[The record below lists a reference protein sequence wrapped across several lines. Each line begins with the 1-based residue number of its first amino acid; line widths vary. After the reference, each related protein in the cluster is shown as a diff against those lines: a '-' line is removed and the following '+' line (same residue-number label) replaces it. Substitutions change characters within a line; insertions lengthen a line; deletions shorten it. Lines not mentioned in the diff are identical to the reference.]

1 MKKTLHF
8 KTNTLLKNLVGKDL
22 INDDNIAIV
31 ELVKNSY
38 DAKSERVLVRFTD
51 FAPDGVSTR
60 SSRIIIADAGIGM
73 DMSDIED
80 KWLNIAYSEKMY
92 LEQDKGA
99 YLAGNKGIGRF
110 SCDRLGEQLHLL
122 TRKKG
127 GELLH
132 LPIHWPDFEIEGDK
146 DLTIQD
152 IKLEIASI
160 NDEYA
165 TKLAGLQEF
174 PEIGTVLVISTL
186 RSNWNPEK
194 LRDLKI
200 SLEKFLNPN
209 QLFQHDQFRI
219 ELSVPALE
227 KAEMGKSYLERI
239 TGEIQNQIFEKLK
252 FNTTYIDA
260 EISESGETVS
270 VVLYHEGGKVFDLLE
285 SNDLYP
291 LLGGVHVV
299 VYYLNPYKKAYFT
312 RQTGVRP
319 VEFGSIFLFLNGFRV
334 APYGKRGDDW
344 LGLDVRK
351 AQGTQRYLSSRDVV
365 GRVEIFSK
373 DDRFAPV
380 SSREGL
386 KNTDAFQQLKEK
398 FFLDVI
404 RKLERFVVEG
414 LHWDSVSDNIRQE
427 VNTSEGLDWEN
438 TSERYVESWERK
450 KQRIVLSIMT
460 LIGSSPDRIIKFWFN
475 PSLLEE
481 VYESR
486 REEVERILVN
496 IEGFEPGKVDVD
508 LTRSL
513 SKLRGLISE
522 KEEEARIAKAV
533 AADLRVEVAEKEEE
547 VKAAKAEAEELKVEV
562 ADREEQ
568 ITELEEKTE
577 TYRAQTL
584 FLQQVTSL
592 DVKQLMTYHHQISL
606 DSTIVDNYIAK
617 AVKTLR
623 DIPGSREILE
633 YLQKASLANKRIG
646 VIAQYATKAN
656 FRAAT
661 KKELTDIP
669 AFFEQYLLNVAKDFI
684 AAGLS
689 LQVFNSVAEPFEIKA
704 SRIEL
709 SILIDNIISNASKAQ
724 ARKITVKITKI
735 SQNMLRVSFIDDG
748 KGLSKE
754 LPNVDSMFEMG
765 ITTTSGSGLGLYHVK
780 RIVENMDGKIAA
792 IQIVPN
798 GMEIRVEVTR

>member
-38 DAKSERVLVRFTD
+38 DAKSEGALVRFTG
-51 FAPDGVSTR
+51 FTQGGVSTE
-60 SSRIIIADAGIGM
+60 SSQIIIADTGVGM

-127 GELLH
+127 SELLH
-132 LPIHWPDFEIEGDK
+132 LPIYWPDFEIEGDK

-152 IKLEIASI
+152 IKLEITSI
-160 NDEYA
+160 DNEQA
-165 TKLAGLQEF
+165 AKLSGFQKF
-174 PEIGTVLVISTL
+174 PETGTVLVISTL
-186 RSNWNPEK
+186 RSKWNPDS

-209 QLFQHDQFRI
+209 QLFQRDQFRI
-219 ELSVPALE
+219 DLSVPALE
-227 KAEMGKSYLERI
+227 EAEMGKSYLERI

-252 FNTTYIDA
+252 FNTTYIEA
-260 EISESGETVS
+260 EISADGETIS
-270 VVLYHEGGKVFDLLE
+270 VVLYHEGDKVFDLLE
-285 SNDLYP
+285 RNDSYP
-291 LLGGVHVV
+291 LLGGVHIV

-312 RQTGVRP
+312 RQTGVRS
-319 VEFGSIFLFLNGFRV
+319 VEFGSIFLFLNGFRI
-334 APYGKRGDDW
+334 APYGGRGDDW

-351 AQGTQRYLSSRDVV
+351 TQGTQRYLSSRDVV
-365 GRVEIFSK
+365 GRIEILSK
-373 DDRFAPV
+373 DNRFTPV

-386 KNTDAFQQLKEK
+386 KNTEAFQQLREN
-398 FFLDVI
+398 FFLDVF

-414 LHWDSVSDNIRQE
+414 LHWDSVPDSIRQE
-427 VNTSEGLDWEN
+427 LNKGEGLDWEN
-438 TSERYVESWERK
+438 TSERYTESWERK

-460 LIGSSPDRIIKFWFN
+460 LIGSSPERIIKFWFN
-475 PSLLEE
+475 PALLEE

-486 REEVERILVN
+486 QEEVKRILVN
-496 IEGFEPGKVDVD
+496 IEGFEPGKVDTD
-508 LTRSL
+508 LTKSL
-513 SKLRGLISE
+513 LKLRRLIAE
-522 KEEEARIAKAV
+522 KEEDARVAKAA
-533 AADLRVEVAEKEEE
+533 AADLRVEVAEKEE
-547 VKAAKAEAEELKVEV
+547 
-562 ADREEQ
+562 Q
-568 ITELEEKTE
+568 ITGLEERTE
-577 TYRAQTL
+577 TYKAQTL
-584 FLQQVTSL
+584 FLQQATSL

-617 AVKTLR
+617 AVKALR
-623 DIPGSREILE
+623 NLPGSRDVLR
-633 YLQKASLANKRIG
+633 YLQKAALANRRIG

-661 KKELTDIP
+661 KKEPTDIP

-684 AAGLS
+684 AAGLN
-689 LQVFNSVAEPFEIKA
+689 LQVFNTVNEPFELKA

-724 ARKITVKITKI
+724 ARKLIVNIAKI
-735 SQNMLRVSFIDDG
+735 SQNTMRVSFIDDG

-754 LPNVDSMFEMG
+754 LPSIDSMFEMG

-780 RIVENMDGKIAA
+780 NIVENMDGKISA
-792 IQIVPN
+792 IPLDPS

>member
-1 MKKTLHF
+1 MKKTLNF

-38 DAKSERVLVRFTD
+38 DAESEAVLVRFTD
-51 FAPDGVSTR
+51 FTPDGVSTG
-60 SSRIIIADAGIGM
+60 SSQIIIADAGLGM
-73 DMSDIED
+73 DMIDIED

-110 SCDRLGEQLHLL
+110 SCDRLGAQLHLL

-127 GELLH
+127 SEILH
-132 LPIHWPDFEIEGDK
+132 LPIYWPDFEIEGDK

-152 IKLEIASI
+152 IKLQIASI
-160 NDEYA
+160 DDKQAN
-165 TKLAGLQEF
+165 KLAGLQEF
-174 PEIGTVLVISTL
+174 PETGTVLVISTL

-227 KAEMGKSYLERI
+227 KIETGKSYMERI

-252 FNTTYIDA
+252 FKTTYIDA
-260 EISESGETVS
+260 EISENGDNIS
-270 VVLYHEGGKVFDLLE
+270 VVLYHEGEKVFDLLE
-285 SNDLYP
+285 RNDSYP
-291 LLGGVHVV
+291 LLGGVHIV

-334 APYGKRGDDW
+334 APYGNRGDDW
-344 LGLDVRK
+344 LGLDIRK

-373 DDRFAPV
+373 DDRFTPV

-386 KNTDAFQQLKEK
+386 KNTDAFQQLKEN

-404 RKLERFVVEG
+404 RKLEKFVVEG
-414 LHWDSVSDNIRQE
+414 LHWDSVSDSIRQE

-496 IEGFEPGKVDVD
+496 IEGFEPGKVDAD

-522 KEEEARIAKAV
+522 KEEEARSAKAV
-533 AADLRVEVAEKEEE
+533 AADLRVEVAKKGEE
-547 VKAAKAEAEELKVEV
+547 VKAAKAEAEELKAEV
-562 ADREEQ
+562 SEREEQ

-577 TYRAQTL
+577 TYKAQTL

-623 DIPGSREILE
+623 DIPSSHEILE
-633 YLQKASLANKRIG
+633 HLQKASLANKRIG

-689 LQVFNSVAEPFEIKA
+689 LQVFNTVAEPFEIKA

-724 ARKITVKITKI
+724 ARRITVNITKI
-735 SQNMLRVSFIDDG
+735 SRNTLRLSFIDDG

-754 LPNVDSMFEMG
+754 LPSVDSMFEMG

-780 RIVENMDGKIAA
+780 RIVENMDGKISA
-792 IQIVPN
+792 IPLDPN
-798 GMEIRVEVTR
+798 GMEIRVEVIR

>member
-1 MKKTLHF
+1 MKKTLNF

-51 FAPDGVSTR
+51 FTPNGVSTEL
-60 SSRIIIADAGIGM
+60 SRIIIADSGIGM
-73 DMSDIED
+73 DMGDIED

-92 LEQDKGA
+92 LDQNKGA

-122 TRKKG
+122 TRKSG
-127 GELLH
+127 GQIFH
-132 LPIHWPDFEIEGDK
+132 LPIHWPDFEVEGDK
-146 DLTIQD
+146 DLTIQE
-152 IKLEIASI
+152 INLEVASI
-160 NDEYA
+160 DDGQA
-165 TKLAGLQEF
+165 SRLAGVQEF
-174 PEIGTVLVISTL
+174 PETGTVLVISTL
-186 RSNWNPEK
+186 RSKWTSDK
-194 LRDLKI
+194 LRDLKV
-200 SLEKFLNPN
+200 SLERFLNPN
-209 QLFQHDQFRI
+209 QLFQRDQFRI
-219 ELSVPALE
+219 ELSIPALE

-270 VVLYHEGGKVFDLLE
+270 VVLYHEGEKVFDLLE
-285 SNDLYP
+285 RNDSYP
-291 LLGGVHVV
+291 LLGGVHIV

-319 VEFGSIFLFLNGFRV
+319 LDFGSIFLFLNGFRV
-334 APYGKRGDDW
+334 APYGNRGDDW

-351 AQGTQRYLSSRDVV
+351 TQGTHRYLSSRDVV
-365 GRVEIFSK
+365 GRVEIISN
-373 DDRFAPV
+373 DDRFTPV

-386 KNTDAFQQLKEK
+386 KNTDAFQQLRLD
-398 FFLDVI
+398 FFLDI
-404 RKLERFVVEG
+404 FRKLERFVVEG
-414 LHWDSVSDNIRQE
+414 LQWDSVPDNIRQE
-427 VNTSEGLDWEN
+427 LNRSEGLDWGS
-438 TSERYVESWERK
+438 TSERYSESWDRK

-460 LIGSSPDRIIKFWFN
+460 LIGSSPERIIKFWFS

-481 VYESR
+481 VYENR
-486 REEVERILVN
+486 REEVERILVS
-496 IEGFEPGKVDVD
+496 IEGFEPGKVDAD
-508 LTRSL
+508 LARSL
-513 SKLRGLISE
+513 SRLRGLINE
-522 KEEEARIAKAV
+522 KEAEARVAKAI
-533 AADLRVEVAEKEEE
+533 AADLRIEVAEKEEE

-562 ADREEQ
+562 AEREGQ
-568 ITELEEKTE
+568 IIELAERTE
-577 TYRAQTL
+577 TYKAQTL

-606 DSTIVDNYIAK
+606 DSTIVDNYIAR
-617 AVKTLR
+617 AVKALR
-623 DIPGSREILE
+623 DYSGSREILE
-633 YLQKASLANKRIG
+633 HLQKASLSNKRIG

-684 AAGLS
+684 AAGLG
-689 LQVFNSVAEPFEIKA
+689 LQVFNTVAEPFEIKA

-709 SILIDNIISNASKAQ
+709 SILIDNIISNASKAH
-724 ARKITVKITKI
+724 ARKLSVNITQA
-735 SQNMLRVSFIDDG
+735 SQNTLRVSFIDDG
-748 KGLSKE
+748 RGLSKE
-754 LPNVDSMFEMG
+754 LPDIDSMFEMG

-780 RIVENMDGKIAA
+780 HIVENMDGKISA
-792 IQIVPN
+792 IPLDPH